1 MGGAVTALRVG
12 VVGAGQISGAYLSTL
27 RRLPNVAVV
36 AVSDLDEAR
45 ARTAAAATPGA
56 RPLALAELLA
66 ADDVDLVL
74 NLTIPAAHAEVAHA
88 AIAAGK
94 HVYGEKPLAV
104 TTGQAREV
112 LAAAARA
119 GVRVG
124 CAPDTVL
131 GTGVQTARAC
141 LDAGQIGSPIA
152 ATAFMVTPGHERWHP
167 APEFY
172 YLPGGGPL
180 FDMGPY
186 YLTALVTLLGPVRRV
201 AGMAATPRATRTIGS
216 GPRAGAE
223 IDVTVATHVTGVLEH
238 ANGALSTLVMSFD
251 VWAARLPHIE
261 VYGTGGSLS
270 VPDPNGFGGA
280 VQIFRAGARDW
291 TPAVEAGGYRGAA
304 RGYGVSDL
312 ASALTSGTP
321 HRANGEIAY
330 HVLDVMETLLTAAD
344 SRHAADVTSSCG
356 RPPAVPFGARP
367 DDPGAG
373 PRPAA
378 RSARHGQA
386 QAAHHH
392 S

>member
-1 MGGAVTALRVG
+1 MGGAVTALRIG
-12 VVGAGQISGAYLSTL
+12 VVGAGQISGAYLGTL
-27 RRLPNVAVV
+27 RRLSNVEVV
-36 AVSDLDEAR
+36 AVCDLDEAR
-45 ARTAAAATPGA
+45 ARTAAAAVPGA
-56 RPLALAELLA
+56 RPLAIAELLA
-66 ADDVDLVL
+66 AADVDLVL
-74 NLTIPAAHAEVAHA
+74 NLTNPAAHAEVAHA

-104 TTGQAREV
+104 TTGQAREL
-112 LAAAARA
+112 LAAAGRA

-141 LDAGQIGSPIA
+141 LDAGEIGAPIA
-152 ATAFMVTPGHERWHP
+152 ATAFMITPGHERWHP

-201 AGMAATPRATRTIGS
+201 VGMAATPRATRTIGS
-216 GPRAGAE
+216 GPRVGAE
-223 IDVTVATHVTGVLEH
+223 IDVAVATHVTGVLEH
-238 ANGALSTLVMSFD
+238 ASGALSTLMMSFD
-251 VWAARLPHIE
+251 VWAGRLPYIE

-280 VQIFRAGARDW
+280 VQIFTPRAKDW
-291 TPAVEAGGYRGAA
+291 AAAPEAGGYRGAA

-312 ASALTSGTP
+312 ASALASGTV

-330 HVLDVMETLLTAAD
+330 HVLDVMEALLTAAG
-344 SRHAADVTSSCG
+344 SGHTADVTSSCD
-356 RPPAVPFGARP
+356 RPPSVPLGSRP
-367 DDPGAG
+367 DDPEATPPATQSR
-373 PRPAA
+373 PRL
-378 RSARHGQA
+378 S
-386 QAAHHH
+386 
-392 S
+392 

>member
-1 MGGAVTALRVG
+1 MGGAVTALRIG

-27 RRLPNVAVV
+27 RPLSNVEVV
-36 AVSDLDEAR
+36 AVCDLDEAR
-45 ARTAAAATPGA
+45 ARTAAAAARGA
-56 RPLALAELLA
+56 RPLAIAELLA

-74 NLTIPAAHAEVAHA
+74 NLTIPAAHAEVARA

-112 LAAAARA
+112 LAAAGRA

-141 LDAGQIGSPIA
+141 LDAGEIGTPIA

-201 AGMAATPRATRTIGS
+201 VGMAATPRATRTIGS

-223 IDVTVATHVTGVLEH
+223 IDVAVATHVTGVLEH
-238 ANGALSTLVMSFD
+238 ASGALSTLMMSFD
-251 VWAARLPHIE
+251 VWAGRLPYIE

-270 VPDPNGFGGA
+270 VPDPNGFGGP
-280 VQIFRAGARDW
+280 VQIFTAGAKDW
-291 TPAVEAGGYRGAA
+291 APAPEAGGYRGAA

-312 ASALTSGTP
+312 ASALTSGTA

-330 HVLDVMETLLTAAD
+330 HVLDVMEALLTAAD
-344 SRHAADVTSSCG
+344 SRHSADVTSTCD
-356 RPPAVPFGARP
+356 RPPAVPLGSRP
-367 DDPGAG
+367 DDPSATPPATPSV
-373 PRPAA
+373 PRL
-378 RSARHGQA
+378 S
-386 QAAHHH
+386 
-392 S
+392 